1 MKKRVISACVLLIIA
16 IPLVLIGGIPFA
28 LGIGL
33 VAALSYK
40 EITDLIKVPFPVRL
54 IGFIS
59 LLLIVYSN
67 FDANNMLF
75 GLDYK
80 ILSIF
85 ILILLLP
92 VIYYQPKG
100 LYKTG
105 DAFKLIGF
113 IFLLGFGLNYFI
125 LINNYNLKYFIYM
138 LLIPIFTDTF
148 AYLGGSYIG
157 KHKVTSISPHKT
169 WEGCIVG
176 SLMGTFLM
184 TMYYTTF
191 IGKTENL
198 LIIISIILLLT
209 IMGQLGD
216 LFFSAIK
223 RDNNIKDF
231 SNLIPGHGGMMDRL
245 DSLIFVAIT
254 FIIFIEYL

>member
-1 MKKRVISACVLLIIA
+1 MKKRVISACILLIIA

-40 EITDLIKVPFPVRL
+40 EITDLIKVPLPVRL

-113 IFLLGFGLNYFI
+113 IFLFNKR
-125 LINNYNLKYFIYM
+125 NNRCRF
-138 LLIPIFTDTF
+138 
-148 AYLGGSYIG
+148 
-157 KHKVTSISPHKT
+157 
-169 WEGCIVG
+169 
-176 SLMGTFLM
+176 
-184 TMYYTTF
+184 
-191 IGKTENL
+191 
-198 LIIISIILLLT
+198 
-209 IMGQLGD
+209 Q
-216 LFFSAIK
+216 
-223 RDNNIKDF
+223 
-231 SNLIPGHGGMMDRL
+231 
-245 DSLIFVAIT
+245 
-254 FIIFIEYL
+254 